1 MEDFLALMSKI
12 KGMKFKSLKQTRQRK
27 AQNDRIRSATIKV
40 KILLDFELRN
50 SKNPKWNVRIFK
62 FHYSYSIMLYQFGIF
77 DLVVFRFNDFG
88 VDIVIDRF
96 PLRMTMA

>member
-62 FHYSYSIMLYQFGIF
+62 FHYSSSIGIF

-96 PLRMTMA
+96 PHRMTMA